1 MPRPQK
7 CRKIDNPPKMDGFR
21 PFGIIRNH
29 MDNIVLQY
37 DEYES
42 IRLVNYDKLPQE
54 EAADRMGISR
64 PTLTRIYNRALEKI
78 ATAFVEGKSIHLKG
92 GNFELK
98 KEWYKCKTCY
108 KLIEGLD
115 NHIKCLGCNQF
126 GTDELTK
133 INRL

>member
-1 MPRPQK
+1 
-7 CRKIDNPPKMDGFR
+7 MDGFR
-21 PFGIIRNH
+21 PFGIIHNR
-29 MDNIVLQY
+29 MDSIVLQF

-64 PTLTRIYNRALEKI
+64 PTLTRIYNRALVKI

-92 GNFELK
+92 GNFELE

-115 NHIKCLGCNQF
+115 NHIKCLGCNQY
-126 GTDELTK
+126 GTDELKK
-133 INRL
+133 INQR